1 MGQLRLPGTTPSYV
15 RLELH
20 WEGELGWT
28 VRHFEGD
35 SPRYISAKESSSY
48 SFLTGPEAADIVAA
62 ILDGALVEEAPLQD

>member
-1 MGQLRLPGTTPSYV
+1 MGQLRLPGTTPSYI

-28 VRHFEGD
+28 LRHFEAD
-35 SPRYISAKESSSY
+35 SPRYISAMDSVSY

-62 ILDGALVEEAPLQD
+62 ILDGTLGEPAQG